1 MRVMAFES
9 VASFVALA
17 CVATAIVHA
26 ATPLA
31 REDEWTERSLAV
43 VQNVYLAEGVTIRH
57 LGRIRSVPGLDRGQL
72 DVAMRAAP
80 RELMNFSAALG
91 AHEEDLLFA
100 YAVSLEG
107 AAVGYEGLVFDPAR
121 VFNLEDA
128 WHDVFHRPE
137 ALTLNQSPDKP
148 RIDPA
153 DNARVVVNWGNDWP
167 EHRGWRG
174 WSCAACAGEAGGG
187 LRGSGPTWEYWGR
200 IVTVLQ
206 RSAHAYYHFVA
217 ECLPK
222 LLLVSTDLDEHPDAV
237 VLMDESYGG
246 RAWTR
251 EFFSMLGV
259 SSSQLVSRT
268 PGRVYLADT
277 VHLMKPT
284 PLHRGHSELIRIMS
298 QRLIHAAALGSP
310 VVRGHVPMDSVSEKW
325 ARQQGEEA
333 DTILLVVR
341 TPTNN
346 QHSQQHA
353 ACKLSGGCK
362 VREVVNSEELRAAL
376 QKDFSNLRVRVF
388 DSAGMPVREQ
398 ILLFSRAVAVVGA
411 HGAGLSNVI
420 FAPPGGVVLELLP
433 EMLQRASV
441 HMIFWH
447 LSASVG
453 HRHASY
459 IVPHNLMTS
468 DNSTALH
475 NFRVPV
481 PDVVRHLRSMLLQ
494 SPILAARLHLLL

>member
-1 MRVMAFES
+1 MSCGFAWAVVLVS
-9 VASFVALA
+9 VLSGASQCGSSASA
-17 CVATAIVHA
+17 GS
-26 ATPLA
+26 
-31 REDEWTERSLAV
+31 DEGWAERSLAV
-43 VQNVYLAEGVTIRH
+43 VKNVYLAEGVTIRH
-57 LGRIRSVPGLDRGQL
+57 LGRIRSVAALDRSQL
-72 DVAMRAAP
+72 DVAMRASP

-91 AHEEDLLFA
+91 KREEDLLFA
-100 YAVSLEG
+100 YSVTLEG
-107 AAVGYEGLVFDPAR
+107 AVVGYEGLVFDSAR

-148 RIDPA
+148 RIDPV
-153 DNARVVVNWGNDWP
+153 DKERVVVNWGRDWP
-167 EHRGWRG
+167 THHGWRG
-174 WSCAACAGEAGGG
+174 WTCTACWEDAGR
-187 LRGSGPTWEYWGR
+187 LRGSGQTWEYWGR

-206 RSAHAYYHFVA
+206 RSAHAYYHFVG

-222 LLLVSTDLDEHPDAV
+222 LLLVSSDLEEHPDAV
-237 VLMDESYGG
+237 VLTDESYGG
-246 RAWTR
+246 GAWSR
-251 EFFSMLGV
+251 EFFNMLGV
-259 SSSQLVSRT
+259 PSSQLVSRT

-277 VHLMKPT
+277 VHVMKPT

-298 QRLIHAAALGSP
+298 RKLMHAAALDTPASAGVDPQES
-310 VVRGHVPMDSVSEKW
+310 VPWHS
-325 ARQQGEEA
+325 RRRYGEEA

-341 TPTNN
+341 TPKNN

-362 VREVVNSEELRAAL
+362 VREVVNMEELHAAL
-376 QKDFSNLRVRVF
+376 QREFPQLKVRVF
-388 DSAGMPVREQ
+388 DSAGMSVRDQ
-398 ILLFSRAVAVVGA
+398 ILMFSRAVAVVGA
-411 HGAGLSNVI
+411 HGAGLTNAI

-453 HRHASY
+453 HAHASY

-481 PDVVRHLRSMLLQ
+481 PDVVRHLSRLLRQ
-494 SPILAARLHLLL
+494 EGDT

>member
-1 MRVMAFES
+1 MRVMAGF
-9 VASFVALA
+9 FALA
-17 CVATAIVHA
+17 CIA
-26 ATPLA
+26 AAPLA
-31 REDEWTERSLAV
+31 PEWTERSLAV
-43 VQNVYLAEGVTIRH
+43 VQNVYLTEGVTIRH
-57 LGRIRSVPGLDRGQL
+57 LGRIRSVPGLDRDQL

-91 AHEEDLLFA
+91 ARGEDLLFA

-107 AAVGYEGLVFDPAR
+107 AAVGYEGLVFDTAR

-153 DNARVVVNWGNDWP
+153 DKARVVVNWGSDWP

-222 LLLVSTDLDEHPDAV
+222 LLLVSIDLEEHPDAV

-246 RAWTR
+246 GAWTR

-298 QRLIHAAALGSP
+298 RSVIQAAALGP
-310 VVRGHVPMDSVSEKW
+310 PAAAARAHVPTDSAADEW
-325 ARQQGEEA
+325 ARQQGKGA

-376 QKDFSNLRVRVF
+376 QQDFSNLRVRVF

-398 ILLFSRAVAVVGA
+398 ILLFSHAVAVVGA
-411 HGAGLSNVI
+411 HGAGLTNAI

-481 PDVVRHLRSMLLQ
+481 PDVVRHLRSMLQQ
-494 SPILAARLHLLL
+494 SSLLASRPHLLL